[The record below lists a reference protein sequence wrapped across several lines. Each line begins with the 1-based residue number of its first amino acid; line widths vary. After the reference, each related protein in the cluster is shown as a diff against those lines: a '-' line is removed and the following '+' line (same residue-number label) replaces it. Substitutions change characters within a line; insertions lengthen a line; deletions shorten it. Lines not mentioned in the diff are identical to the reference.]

1 MNFTQ
6 QEQNYY
12 ELILDMLDDGIID
25 DSERSLL
32 NNKKARYGLSD
43 ERAKEIEDF
52 ALQEIQNKNKP
63 EFNTEGEEEYYE
75 LLEDMLEDGIIDDSE
90 RSLLNKRKVKYV
102 ISDERAREFEDYIK
116 SVKGIN
122 ETVSDSSS
130 KENAKDLFG
139 QGMSYYDDKQYE
151 EAIKCFK
158 KAVELEPNNDEAWR
172 WLGNAYL
179 VNSNNDEAL
188 EAFLKAIEIDS
199 NKSNNWNSLGLLYQ
213 EKKEYEKALETLNKA
228 IQLDKQN
235 YSPLVNISNV
245 YRFMKNY
252 DKAIE
257 YALKASELHTSAYKA
272 LSLAYIGG
280 EKFKEAKET
289 INKYLQFYPSD
300 DKMKEILESIEQ
312 NEKLKKVLESLNDDD
327 EIFELIEKLENAD
340 EGKELKLACNEALDK
355 IKQLFQNED
364 YNYTEAFF
372 NLSEKLVSKLY
383 DMKRYSDI
391 IYINKN
397 ISLLDIKGY
406 SDFINDIFYL
416 YVSSKSYYF
425 IDNYYK
431 AIDGFINLIENY
443 DLDDAPLYDVMF
455 SLAYSYLEL
464 GNYQEAIES
473 YEKTLDLDNS
483 NPYAW
488 QNYGIALENVGRIED
503 AKYAY
508 NKSLEIEPD
517 NDYVKERL
525 RNISSPS
532 DIVSGIVKG
541 IGKFFK

>member
-1 MNFTQ
+1 MNLTQ

-12 ELILDMLDDGIID
+12 ELIIDMLDDGVID
-25 DSERSLL
+25 DSERNLL
-32 NNKKARYGLSD
+32 DKKKGRYGLSD
-43 ERAKEIEDF
+43 SRAKEIEDF

-63 EFNTEGEEEYYE
+63 KFNTEGEKEYYE
-75 LLEDMLEDGIIDDSE
+75 LLEDIFEDGAIDESG
-90 RSLLNKRKVKYV
+90 RSLLNKRKSKYG
-102 ISDERAREFEDYIK
+102 ISDEIAKEFEDYIK
-116 SVKGIN
+116 SIRGVN
-122 ETVSDSSS
+122 DTTSNSSN
-130 KENAKDLFG
+130 KENSDDLFE
-139 QGMSYYDDKQYE
+139 QGRSYYDDKQYE

-158 KAVELEPNNDEAWR
+158 KAVELEPNNDESWR
-172 WLGNAYL
+172 WLGNTYL

-199 NKSNNWNSLGLLYQ
+199 NKSNNWNSLGLLYK

-228 IQLDKQN
+228 IQLDKQD

-245 YRFMKNY
+245 YRFMENY

-280 EKFKEAKET
+280 KKFKEAKET
-289 INKYLQFYPSD
+289 INKYLQFYPFD
-300 DKMKEILESIEQ
+300 DKMKEILESMEQ
-312 NEKLKKVLESLNDDD
+312 NEKLKKVLESLNDD

-355 IKQLFQNED
+355 MKQLFQNDD

-372 NLSEKLVSKLY
+372 NLSEKLVLKLY
-383 DMKRYSDI
+383 DMNRYSDI

-397 ISLLDIKGY
+397 ISILEAKGY
-406 SDFINDIFYL
+406 SDFINSMFYL

-431 AIDGFINLIENY
+431 AVDGFINLIENY
-443 DLDDAPLYDVMF
+443 DLDDEQLYDVMF
-455 SLAYSYLEL
+455 PLAYSYLEL
-464 GNYQEAIES
+464 GNYQGAIES
-473 YEKTLDLDNS
+473 YEKTLDLDDS

-488 QNYGIALENVGRIED
+488 QNYGVALENAGRIED

-508 NKSLEIEPD
+508 NRSLEMDPD